1 MDQPAISADMKPL
14 EGCRIVV
21 TRAVEQASELVSRL
35 ETLGA
40 QVLLLPLVEFAP
52 PEDFAAFDRAIE
64 QIERFDWLVVTSR
77 NVVEFVSARAR
88 AIGVNLAAQ
97 LSPAT
102 FRPRVAAVGHA
113 TELAAREA
121 GWRVDHVSSGR
132 TGVDLTRELGDKIGG
147 CRVLLPRSD
156 RAAGDLPRALAEA
169 GAEPV
174 EVVAYRTIASA
185 EGDPGVLAAIR
196 AAQVHVVSFASPSA
210 FRAFVERLGE
220 ETVRNLAGKT
230 RFAAIGP
237 TTAQAI
243 REAGYAVEI
252 EAKVATAA
260 GLAAA
265 IASHCG
271 AHPAE
276 KGRMR

>member
-1 MDQPAISADMKPL
+1 MDQPATPADAKPL
-14 EGCRIVV
+14 EGYRMVV
-21 TRAVEQASELVSRL
+21 TRAVEQAGELAARL

-40 QVLLLPLVEFAP
+40 KVLLLPLVEFAP
-52 PEDFAAFDRAIE
+52 PEDFAPLDRAIR
-64 QIERFDWLVVTSR
+64 QIERFDWLVITSR
-77 NVVEFVSARAR
+77 NVVEFVAARAR
-88 AIGVNLAAQ
+88 AIGVDLPARLSAANSQ
-97 LSPAT
+97 
-102 FRPRVAAVGHA
+102 PRVAAVGHA

-132 TGVDLTRELGDKIGG
+132 TGVDLSRELGDKIGG

-156 RAAGDLPRALAEA
+156 RATGDLPRALAAA

-185 EGDPGVLAAIR
+185 TSDPGVLAAIR
-196 AAQVHVVSFASPSA
+196 SGQVDVVSFASPSA

-237 TTAQAI
+237 TTAEAI

-265 IASHCG
+265 IATHCA

>member
-1 MDQPAISADMKPL
+1 MDQPAIPADEKPL
-14 EGCRIVV
+14 QGCRIVV
-21 TRAVEQASELVSRL
+21 TRAVEQAGELAARL

-52 PEDFAAFDRAIE
+52 PEDFAPLDRAIR
-64 QIERFDWLVVTSR
+64 QIERFDWVVITSR
-77 NVVEFVSARAR
+77 NVVEFVGARAR
-88 AIGVNLAAQ
+88 AIGVDLPAR
-97 LSPAT
+97 LSGANS
-102 FRPRVAAVGHA
+102 RPLVAAVGQA
-113 TELAAREA
+113 TERSAREA

-156 RAAGDLPRALAEA
+156 RASGDLPRAIAEA

-174 EVVAYRTIASA
+174 EVVAYRTIASKA
-185 EGDPGVLAAIR
+185 GDPSVLAAIR
-196 AAQVHVVSFASPSA
+196 AGQVDVASFASPSA
-210 FRAFVERLGE
+210 FRAFVERMGE
-220 ETVRNLAGKT
+220 AAVRNLAGKT

-237 TTAQAI
+237 TTAEAI

-265 IASHCG
+265 IAIDCA
-271 AHPAE
+271 AHPAT